1 MNKCVLMSLF
11 FEISILFIPYTI
23 NTDECDYSGVPVLF
37 NDTVSCQEYTASV
50 IDVWSTGS
58 ITVTK
63 ENLSTPKKTCP
74 IATLPYIS
82 HELAWD

>member
-1 MNKCVLMSLF
+1 MSLF